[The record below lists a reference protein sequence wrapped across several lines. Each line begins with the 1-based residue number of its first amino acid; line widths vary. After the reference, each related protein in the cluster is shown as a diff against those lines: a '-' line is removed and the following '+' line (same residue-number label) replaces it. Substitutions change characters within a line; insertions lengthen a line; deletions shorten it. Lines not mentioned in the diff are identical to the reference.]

1 MFKVIA
7 PALHGEGR
15 RLQGV
20 GMTYWARHRWHGWML
35 LSLACLMVAPL
46 AACHAKSPIHEAEAI
61 PLATPARTGFMSVE
75 EALANRRSRRDY
87 TDDPITSEAL
97 MQLLWAAQGI
107 TDAASGFRTAPSAG
121 ATFPLV
127 VYVAVGRVEGLE
139 AGVYRYRPQPHDL
152 ERVLDEDVRPA
163 LERAAIGQLWV
174 GNGAAVLVFAADYA
188 RTTQRYG
195 EAPVSIVITAVY
207 ARTTAKYGERGIRY
221 VHMEVG
227 HAAQNVYLQAEALGL
242 GTVAVGAFDDDAVKR
257 ITGLRETETPLYLM
271 PVGQVR

>member
-1 MFKVIA
+1 
-7 PALHGEGR
+7 
-15 RLQGV
+15 
-20 GMTYWARHRWHGWML
+20 MTYRARHRWHGWML
-35 LSLACLMVAPL
+35 VSLACLMIAPL
-46 AACHAKSPIHEAEAI
+46 AACHAKSPTPEAEAI
-61 PLATPARTGFMSVE
+61 PLATPARAGSMSVE

-87 TDDPITSEAL
+87 TDDLIKSEAL

-127 VYVAVGRVEGLE
+127 VYVAVGRVEGLK

-152 ERVLDEDVRPA
+152 QRMLDEDVRPA
-163 LERAAIGQLWV
+163 LERAAIGQLWI

-188 RTTQRYG
+188 RTTQR
-195 EAPVSIVITAVY
+195 
-207 ARTTAKYGERGIRY
+207 YGERGIRY

-271 PVGQVR
+271 PVGKVR

>member
-1 MFKVIA
+1 
-7 PALHGEGR
+7 
-15 RLQGV
+15 
-20 GMTYWARHRWHGWML
+20 ML
-35 LSLACLMVAPL
+35 VSLACLMIAPL
-46 AACHAKSPIHEAEAI
+46 MACHTESPSPEAEAI
-61 PLATPARTGFMSVE
+61 PLATPARAGTMSVE

-87 TDDPITSEAL
+87 TADPITSEAL

-107 TDAASGFRTAPSAG
+107 TDASSGFRTAPSAG
-121 ATFPLV
+121 GTFPLV

-152 ERVLDEDVRPA
+152 ERVLGEDVRPA

-188 RTTQRYG
+188 RTTQR
-195 EAPVSIVITAVY
+195 
-207 ARTTAKYGERGIRY
+207 YGERGIRY

-242 GTVAVGAFDDDAVKR
+242 GTVAVGAFDDDDVKR
-257 ITGLRETETPLYLM
+257 IMGLRETESPLYLM
-271 PVGQVR
+271 PVGKVR